1 MHSPLPDSAALE
13 AGLFEDQQPS
23 RLSRI
28 QNNVRNLLRSS
39 NPFSATHPSPIAS
52 PREVRQSCAEN
63 HHQSHLNLRLPH
75 EEADPAIP
83 LPTSASSDSNNYA
96 SRDVPGILFPPLA
109 HHQRAP
115 RDEVPRPSLSDTSQE
130 ALLGHP
136 DMSDSSIAAL
146 LQQKEEN
153 RQKRAWKRSQHQRR
167 YHRSHRKRTCRW
179 ALCLVSGLLL
189 IAIVASYLVLSTAST
204 ATSSTFHV
212 LFVIGILMS
221 TIVFVHSLAQACIF
235 KRHGKSKVPRIDVL
249 SNERLKRRQRRH
261 RQHGYRHCESTAS
274 PDVADVD
281 YVPPTPIHVH
291 VAADGIRPEARDGFP
306 PPTHDASSHAWN
318 KDIDIL
324 PHPPPAYGRWR
335 GSVRANPDLLHWQPI
350 PSPIDPE
357 TPALPSPT
365 YEEAMQEHCSG
376 PESES
381 PVCAHRE
388 SPERRREVR
397 TARPELARSQ
407 AVEPEVVEERSGMR
421 VE

>member
-23 RLSRI
+23 RLSRV

-39 NPFSATHPSPIAS
+39 NPFSAPHPSPIAS

-212 LFVIGILMS
+212 LFILGILMS

-235 KRHGKSKVPRIDVL
+235 KRHGKSNVPRIDVL
-249 SNERLKRRQRRH
+249 SNDRLKRRQRRH

-281 YVPPTPIHVH
+281 YVPPTPIQ
-291 VAADGIRPEARDGFP
+291 
-306 PPTHDASSHAWN
+306 
-318 KDIDIL
+318 DIDIL

-376 PESES
+376 PESKS